1 MDLADSKHLTDFTSV
16 EVSRYQISNA
26 KALPLHAI
34 QNSYCAMA
42 STMQFPST
50 AKSSTLT
57 LKQRFSG
64 FTLIEILIVV
74 AILGIL
80 TAIAI
85 PNYSSYTKKT
95 RRADGQVALMN
106 EVQALERCK
115 TTSYTYVGCSVVST
129 DSPESYYT
137 ISLSGTTATAYT
149 LTATAKGSQANDTPC
164 VTMRITSQGIRT
176 PDPDTSEC
184 WPD

>member
-1 MDLADSKHLTDFTSV
+1 
-16 EVSRYQISNA
+16 
-26 KALPLHAI
+26 
-34 QNSYCAMA
+34 
-42 STMQFPST
+42 MQFSST
-50 AKSSTLT
+50 AKSTTPT
-57 LKQRFSG
+57 LKKRFRG
-64 FTLIEILIVV
+64 FTLIEILFVV

-115 TTSYTYVGCSVVST
+115 TSTYTYVGCGLTNSE
-129 DSPESYYT
+129 SPESHYA
-137 ISLSGTTATAYT
+137 ISIGSTTATAYV
-149 LTATAKGSQANDTPC
+149 LTATAQGAQSSDTPC
-164 VTMRITSQGIRT
+164 LSMQITSQGIRT
-176 PDPDTSEC
+176 PDPDTSVC

>member
-1 MDLADSKHLTDFTSV
+1 M
-16 EVSRYQISNA
+16 
-26 KALPLHAI
+26 HAI
-34 QNSYCAMA
+34 WQSYCAMA
-42 STMQFPST
+42 PTMQLPPT
-50 AKSSTLT
+50 AKSSIPT

-115 TTSYTYVGCSVVST
+115 TTSYTYAGCSVVSSE
-129 DSPESYYT
+129 SPESYYRIT
-137 ISLSGTTATAYT
+137 LSGTSATAYT
-149 LTATAKGSQANDTPC
+149 LTATAQGSQTNDTPC
-164 VTMRITSQGIRT
+164 ATMQINSQGIRT